1 MERQAKIWG
10 ERWLLRQDSTHA
22 TSYLKL
28 KKGYRCSWHS
38 HSEKYN
44 LFFLC
49 SGLVGIVVEELG
61 ERQEIMLKPGECCT
75 VKPGQWHEFRVYEDS
90 DMLEEMYV
98 SYSEDDIIRQ
108 KEGGPL

>member
-1 MERQAKIWG
+1 MQREAKVWG

-38 HSEKYN
+38 HTEKYN
-44 LFFLC
+44 LFFVC
-49 SGLVGIVVEELG
+49 SGKVGIVVEELG
-61 ERQEIMLKPGECCT
+61 VRQEIILKAGECCT

-90 DMLEEMYV
+90 DMLEIMYV
-98 SYSEDDIIRQ
+98 EYNESDIIRQ
-108 KEGGPL
+108 KEGGRL